1 MANYIIWGLF
11 IAALIFLGY
20 FFMKRINEG
29 KAQRQKALLEYEEKK
44 EKYSYLRPGVL
55 DVCPRED
62 VTAAA
67 LFHCMRKEND
77 DFEHYFEQMNESE
90 KTVYGIYMI
99 TTSLEGRNASLH
111 SFFLSPASQPFVPM
125 IVDIFEKI
133 GAHELA
139 DLMKAARRFAEII
152 ENGEDDDEDDPE
164 MGDYSRYNFTDF
176 TNEFIT
182 LVSTTNVNE
191 KLTQYVL
198 DHKEDFY
205 DYEIPEEDLKEG
217 VENNEER
224 ISDEI

>member
-152 ENGEDDDEDDPE
+152 ENDEDDDEDDTE

>member
-152 ENGEDDDEDDPE
+152 ENDEDDDEDDPE

>member
-152 ENGEDDDEDDPE
+152 ENDEDDDEDDPE
-164 MGDYSRYNFTDF
+164 MGDYSRYSFTDF

>member
-1 MANYIIWGLF
+1 
-11 IAALIFLGY
+11 
-20 FFMKRINEG
+20 
-29 KAQRQKALLEYEEKK
+29 
-44 EKYSYLRPGVL
+44 
-55 DVCPRED
+55 
-62 VTAAA
+62 
-67 LFHCMRKEND
+67 
-77 DFEHYFEQMNESE
+77 
-90 KTVYGIYMI
+90 MI

-125 IVDIFEKI
+125 IVDIFERI

-152 ENGEDDDEDDPE
+152 ENDEDDDEDDPE

>member
-152 ENGEDDDEDDPE
+152 ENDEEDDEDDPE

>member
-1 MANYIIWGLF
+1 MVNYIIWGLF

-125 IVDIFEKI
+125 IVDIFERI

-152 ENGEDDDEDDPE
+152 ENDEDDDEDDPE